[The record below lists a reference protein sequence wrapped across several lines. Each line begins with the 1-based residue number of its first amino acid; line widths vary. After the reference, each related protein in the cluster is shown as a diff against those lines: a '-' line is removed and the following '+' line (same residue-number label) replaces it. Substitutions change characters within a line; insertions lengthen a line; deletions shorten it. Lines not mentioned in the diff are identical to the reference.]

1 MGNPKVVLG
10 GVAGFASAALAP
22 SVVKAALALLLFFAH
37 YLISKEAESH
47 VETRLGVFA
56 GFLAFLAA
64 TPIAERFLSKSQWVV
79 DYFYLFLAT
88 CLGVLL
94 VRAFVARSETDD
106 CSSNDYTD

>member
-10 GVAGFASAALAP
+10 GAAGFASAALAP

-37 YLISKEAESH
+37 YMISKEAESH
-47 VETRLGVFA
+47 METRLGVFA

-64 TPIAERFLSKSQWVV
+64 TPIADRVLSKSQWVV

-88 CLGVLL
+88 CFGVLV

-106 CSSNDYTD
+106 LSPNDSTD